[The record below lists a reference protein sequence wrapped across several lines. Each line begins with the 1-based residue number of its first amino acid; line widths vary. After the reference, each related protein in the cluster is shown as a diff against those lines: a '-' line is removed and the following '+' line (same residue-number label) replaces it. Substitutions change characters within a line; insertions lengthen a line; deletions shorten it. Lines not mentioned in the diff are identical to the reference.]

1 MDIIILIADIAQQA
15 FRSCPFPCHSLGIGG
30 IMIALIIF
38 ICGAIGTG
46 FSLTRAWS
54 IFALFTLSFGYPLT
68 WLGII
73 VVWMARL
80 LLLG

>member
-1 MDIIILIADIAQQA
+1 
-15 FRSCPFPCHSLGIGG
+15 
-30 IMIALIIF
+30 MIALIIF

-46 FSLTRAWS
+46 FSVTRAWS
-54 IFALFTLSFGYPLT
+54 VFALFALSFGYPLT